1 MSNDLWL
8 LQIIKE
14 DNILKSHDFN
24 DLLTDVKF
32 DNYNKTYTKEVTEIG
47 MDGAINNVYD
57 AYVRLKELVTIED
70 NKTYQKYYKNKLG
83 DLHIYSDGTAMEYT
97 ADVNNFDV

>member
-1 MSNDLWL
+1 M
-8 LQIIKE
+8 
-14 DNILKSHDFN
+14 LKDVTFN
-24 DLLTDVKF
+24 
-32 DNYNKTYTKEVTEIG
+32 NHRKTYTHEFASDETGK
-47 MDGAINNVYD
+47 INNVYD

-97 ADVNNFDV
+97 AAVNEYVKNIK